1 MKTWSARAGSMSCKH
16 LLNRLLHGST
26 TMTNIEKAILWV
38 KDESVV
44 CFLGLF
50 LIIYLS
56 GSIWSVLFIEKGN
69 KENE

>member
-1 MKTWSARAGSMSCKH
+1 
-16 LLNRLLHGST
+16 
-26 TMTNIEKAILWV
+26 MTNIEKAILWV

-56 GSIWSVLFIEKGN
+56 GSIWSVGLFCLLKRGIKKMSNFRYEVKHIFSYYH
-69 KENE
+69 